1 VKHDDAE
8 LAADKD
14 YIVYYDGENAIIELL
29 ADSAAYG
36 AESLN
41 VAYKQVVCDKITAN
55 TIAMAFDAVDNCM
68 STAGGV
74 IPDLLVAPGWSHDPV
89 VAAVMATKAACAIN
103 GMFAAKALVD
113 IDCTEDG
120 ATSYTEA
127 VALKNAKNITD
138 PTEIPC
144 WPMYTLGSYKFHA
157 STHEAGRMAAT
168 DTDNSAIP
176 YESPS
181 NKSLKIDGMCLAD
194 GTEVSLTLAQANV
207 LNANGICTALNF
219 MGGWVAWGNWT
230 ACYPSNTD
238 VKDYFIPVSRMF
250 DYVNNTL
257 IKTFWTK
264 LDKPMNRRLIDTILD
279 SSNIWLNG
287 LVGAG
292 YLLGARVEMLDDENP
307 LTNLMAGII
316 KLHVYMTPPSPAKQ
330 IDFVLEYDA
339 DYVESALQG

>member
-1 VKHDDAE
+1 
-8 LAADKD
+8 
-14 YIVYYDGENAIIELL
+14 
-29 ADSAAYG
+29 
-36 AESLN
+36 
-41 VAYKQVVCDKITAN
+41 
-55 TIAMAFDAVDNCM
+55 
-68 STAGGV
+68 
-74 IPDLLVAPGWSHDPV
+74 
-89 VAAVMATKAACAIN
+89 MATKAAGAIN

-113 IDCTEDG
+113 IDCTESG

-127 VALKNAKNITD
+127 VTLKNSKSITD
-138 PTEIPC
+138 AAEIPC
-144 WPMYTLGSYKFHA
+144 WPMYTIGSYKFHA

-168 DTDNSAIP
+168 DTDNSSIP

-181 NKSLKIDGMCLAD
+181 NKSLKIDSMCLAD
-194 GTEVSLTLAQANV
+194 GSEVSLTLAQANI

-219 MGGWVAWGNWT
+219 MGGWVAWGDWT

-264 LDKPMNRRLIDTILD
+264 IDKPMNRRLIDTIVD